1 MKSRATP
8 TFLEVAALRVPR
20 GIFGLACLSLS
31 AGLMLYWFTFVAA
44 IPDAVKTRNP
54 TVIPLLNGVV
64 GGACCALTG
73 LALVNVLPSRRR
85 AGEKEHG
92 IVLVRRPSGG
102 AYLRWS
108 RRGGEVLRRNVSG
121 NDKRRGRSRL
131 NVKALA
137 FLAALPV
144 ASLILSS
151 GGFIPAFMA
160 VSSTSMAPA
169 LNVGDLVFL
178 CGRSGGDI
186 RVGDVI
192 AFDVPHPYRG
202 TTPSPVIHR
211 VVERIVMDGKLY
223 YRTKGDNNPR
233 VDPWTVPAENV
244 IGTVTFKIP
253 YLGYLVLFVKSV
265 YGLVA
270 SAALILAWTLRP
282 YLKKILEAY

>member
-1 MKSRATP
+1 
-8 TFLEVAALRVPR
+8 LRVPR
-20 GIFGLACLSLS
+20 RIFGLVCLSLS
-31 AGLMLYWFTFVAA
+31 AGLMLYWFTFVTA
-44 IPDAVKTRNP
+44 IPDVVKTRNP

-73 LALVNVLPSRRR
+73 LGLVNVLPSRRR
-85 AGEKEHG
+85 VKESG

-102 AYLRWS
+102 AYLRW
-108 RRGGEVLRRNVSG
+108 RKDGEALNRNVSE

-137 FLAALPV
+137 FLAALPA

-151 GGFIPAFMA
+151 VGFIPPFMA

-192 AFDVPHPYRG
+192 AFDVPHPYSR

-223 YRTKGDNNPR
+223 YRTRGDSNPEA
-233 VDPWTVPAENV
+233 DPWMVPAENV

-265 YGLVA
+265 YGLVT
-270 SAALILAWTLRP
+270 SITLILAWTLRP
-282 YLKKILEAY
+282 YLKRILEAY